1 MSYLDGT
8 VDEITARRALAGA
21 DADMLEAGLTPV
33 QADAMTVALRY
44 YLLNEHDEARRVL
57 DVVSGYCVAAGVAFK
72 HLRSAE
78 ILLLLNGKQAARA

>member
-1 MSYLDGT
+1 MAYLDGT

-44 YLLNEHDEARRVL
+44 YLLNEHEEARRVL
-57 DVVSGYCVAAGVAFK
+57 DKVFMNGTVDRILQEFSRGATAA
-72 HLRSAE
+72 
-78 ILLLLNGKQAARA
+78 QARAA